1 MLRESERVGIRSI
14 PRSDDPAVAGV
25 LRRHSLSRTLG
36 FMLPHAIITFRSS
49 RRTAVRVARDVRGA
63 GNLKATDP
71 QLERAE
77 VEAVLA
83 SEMFKRARSQ
93 HQLLS
98 YVCQKYFAGEGPN
111 IKEYDIAVEA
121 LGRAADFDP
130 NADTIVRV
138 EASRLRK
145 RLREYYAAEGADHPI
160 QLLLSNT
167 GYAPQFVSRKATG
180 GQPPGPE
187 TAGGAEPGTLP
198 PGDAARS
205 ERAQGGTRKLLL
217 SALVGVLAVAIL
229 LLVFIFRS
237 AEPARRA
244 GNAAEGRQA
253 LAGRPSGA
261 GVSAEG
267 AVRILCGYTSFPFV
281 DSLGRMWSPDRYY
294 KGGEAEEWLDD
305 VVGVNDPTIYRT
317 VREGARFQYDIPLK
331 PGVYE
336 LHLLFVEKELGK
348 PDMPN
353 YGEGSRIFDL
363 FVNGV
368 RLLTHIDIFADARG
382 ANIPADR
389 VVKDIS
395 PDKDG
400 FLHLVFSSKNY
411 YWPCV
416 SGIEILPGIPGRMRP
431 VRIAAAG
438 PSYYDRSGQLWGADR
453 YFKGGRPLKKVVPI
467 QGTQDPEL
475 YSNQRWGSFTYSI
488 PVVRGDKYR
497 LTLKFAE
504 TFYGPS
510 SWAKGGVGSR
520 LFDVYSNGVALL
532 RDFDIYKAAGGEN
545 RTADQVFHGLIPN
558 WQGRLVLSFVPS
570 NDNYAAVSAIE
581 VVDEGNWK

>member
-1 MLRESERVGIRSI
+1 
-14 PRSDDPAVAGV
+14 
-25 LRRHSLSRTLG
+25 
-36 FMLPHAIITFRSS
+36 
-49 RRTAVRVARDVRGA
+49 VARDLSGA
-63 GNLKATDP
+63 GNLKAVDP
-71 QLERAE
+71 ELERAE
-77 VEAVLA
+77 VEAVLS
-83 SEMFKRARSQ
+83 SEMFKRARSLR
-93 HQLLS
+93 QLLS
-98 YVCQKYFAGEGPN
+98 YVCQKYFSGEGPN
-111 IKEYDIAVEA
+111 IREYNIAVEA

-145 RLREYYAAEGADHPI
+145 RLRDYYATEGADHPI

-167 GYAPQFVSRKATG
+167 GYAPQFVPRPATG
-180 GQPPGPE
+180 GQPLGLE
-187 TAGGAEPGTLP
+187 TDRGAEPSTLP
-198 PGDAARS
+198 PGDGAAP
-205 ERAQGGTRKLLL
+205 ERAWGGTRKLLL
-217 SALVGVLAVAIL
+217 SALAAVLALGTL
-229 LLVFIFRS
+229 LLLFLFRS
-237 AEPARRA
+237 GEPARRA
-244 GNAAEGRQA
+244 GKAAAGQA
-253 LAGRPSGA
+253 ALVGRPSGA

-294 KGGEAEEWLDD
+294 KGGKAEEWLDD

-317 VREGARFQYDIPLK
+317 IREGSRFQYDIPLK

-336 LHLLFVEKELGK
+336 LHLLFVEKQLGK

-368 RLLTHIDIFADARG
+368 RLLTHIDIFADAGG

-389 VVKDIS
+389 VLKDIS

-400 FLHLVFSSKNY
+400 LLHLVFSSKDY

-431 VRIAAAG
+431 VRIAAAA
-438 PSYYDRSGQLWGADR
+438 PSYNDRSGQFWGADR
-453 YFKGGRPLKKVVPI
+453 YFRGGRPLKKVVPI
-467 QGTQDPEL
+467 EGTRDPEL

-497 LTLKFAE
+497 LTLRFAE

-545 RTADQVFHGLIPN
+545 RAADQVFHGLIPN

-581 VVDEGNWK
+581 VVDEGK